1 VAGIGKTLLIKL
13 CFEFEHSK
21 RSKMGIMK
29 SSEVRIYRLL
39 SSLETLSRGRLNGI
53 AGGFVVI
60 VGLIDYFTGTEFSIS
75 IFYLI
80 PVTIAAWAINR
91 KAGLFFSVLSATTW
105 LSTNLLAGKV
115 FPNSFVGVWNTL
127 IRFGFFSIVAILLAE
142 LHHALEEERLL
153 ANTDPLTGA
162 MNRRSFNEIAE
173 KKMIVS
179 EVNRLPYTMVYI
191 DLDNFKT
198 VNDQLG
204 HAVGDLALKVVV
216 DSIQAQIRSTDFLA
230 RLGGDEFA
238 LLLTEIDQQ
247 QARPIVERI
256 QLALL
261 ESMKYNQWDIT
272 FSIGVLTVLSMPESA
287 DKLVSLTD
295 ALMYDVK
302 GKGKN
307 AVQYS
312 TFE

>member
-1 VAGIGKTLLIKL
+1 
-13 CFEFEHSK
+13 
-21 RSKMGIMK
+21 
-29 SSEVRIYRLL
+29 
-39 SSLETLSRGRLNGI
+39 
-53 AGGFVVI
+53 
-60 VGLIDYFTGTEFSIS
+60 
-75 IFYLI
+75 
-80 PVTIAAWAINR
+80 
-91 KAGLFFSVLSATTW
+91 
-105 LSTNLLAGKV
+105 
-115 FPNSFVGVWNTL
+115 
-127 IRFGFFSIVAILLAE
+127 
-142 LHHALEEERLL
+142 
-153 ANTDPLTGA
+153 

>member
-1 VAGIGKTLLIKL
+1 
-13 CFEFEHSK
+13 
-21 RSKMGIMK
+21 
-29 SSEVRIYRLL
+29 
-39 SSLETLSRGRLNGI
+39 
-53 AGGFVVI
+53 
-60 VGLIDYFTGTEFSIS
+60 
-75 IFYLI
+75 
-80 PVTIAAWAINR
+80 
-91 KAGLFFSVLSATTW
+91 
-105 LSTNLLAGKV
+105 
-115 FPNSFVGVWNTL
+115 
-127 IRFGFFSIVAILLAE
+127 
-142 LHHALEEERLL
+142 
-153 ANTDPLTGA
+153 
-162 MNRRSFNEIAE
+162 
-173 KKMIVS
+173 
-179 EVNRLPYTMVYI
+179 
-191 DLDNFKT
+191 
-198 VNDQLG
+198 
-204 HAVGDLALKVVV
+204 
-216 DSIQAQIRSTDFLA
+216 LA

-238 LLLTEIDQQ
+238 LQLTEIDQQ